1 MMASEQ
7 SITILFESKYKTDIR
22 NFSTTEEVDIFLT
35 KKLGKKS
42 LKLISLDQSIV
53 SKRGCIFPM
62 KNVDIDKSFFDSL
75 KK

>member
-1 MMASEQ
+1 MVSSQ
-7 SITILFESKYKTDIR
+7 SSTILFESKYKTDIR

-35 KKLGKKS
+35 KKLSKKS
-42 LKLISLDQSIV
+42 LKLVSLDQNIV

-62 KNVDIDKSFFDSL
+62 KNIDIDKTFLSVL